1 MDINFCVD
9 WDERTLKFD
18 VKTNTGKAEFVL
30 FLDNFEGQVAQRC
43 RVTVKEMIEI
53 PWYDVP
59 DATDILYGSQYIV
72 VMLQH

>member
-1 MDINFCVD
+1 MNFCVD
-9 WDERTLKFD
+9 WDERKLKFD

-53 PWYDVP
+53 P
-59 DATDILYGSQYIV
+59 
-72 VMLQH
+72 